1 MARKT
6 PQTARQRMAVRS
18 RRVGSQVRSASQGH
32 LKGKR
37 KSPLSRMRTSL
48 WDGLTG
54 RNHPRPNLGFPTSPA
69 GTGRASDYSRRR
81 QRAHTQAPATPKPAV
96 AKPTFSY
103 SPRSHNTIT
112 NPSKKV
118 KPPTYRG

>member
-18 RRVGSQVRSASQGH
+18 RRIGSQVRSASQGH

-37 KSPLSRMRTSL
+37 KSPLSSAASYVSNA
-48 WDGLTG
+48 LTG
-54 RNHPRPNLGFPTSPA
+54 RNHTNANLGFPTSPA

-96 AKPTFSY
+96 SKPTFSY